1 MPDQNEL
8 DAELEAYNKGREK
21 KVKENLE
28 ESADPLTESKDDD
41 ILKDS
46 KRKLCKFR
54 IVSSSYG

>member
-1 MPDQNEL
+1 MVPDQNEL

-46 KRKLCKFR
+46 KRK
-54 IVSSSYG
+54 SSQA

>member
-46 KRKLCKFR
+46 KRKLWKFR